1 MDQLLNITQEFLKTR
16 KQFGMPLGMFQSLQH
31 RFADM
36 VIAAE
41 KLRSLLWA
49 ACQQL
54 GDERQ
59 EKAVAQLKVQ
69 LGESA
74 RYVGQQ
80 AVQLHGGIGMTDEL
94 NVGAYFKRLTVMELL
109 AGQQDYHLGNLAD
122 LAVVS

>member
-1 MDQLLNITQEFLKTR
+1 
-16 KQFGMPLGMFQSLQH
+16 MFQSLQH

-54 GDERQ
+54 GSDNQ
-59 EKAVAQLKVQ
+59 EKTAAQLKVQ

-109 AGQQDYHLGNLAD
+109 CGQQDYHLGKLAE
-122 LAVVS
+122 LALVS